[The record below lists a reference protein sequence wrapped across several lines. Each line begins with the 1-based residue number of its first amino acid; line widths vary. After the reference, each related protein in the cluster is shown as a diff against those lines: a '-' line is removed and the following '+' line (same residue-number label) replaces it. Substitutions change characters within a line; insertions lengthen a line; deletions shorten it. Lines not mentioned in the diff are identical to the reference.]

1 MGSNPADKRHPV
13 NLYTIGEE
21 IANSITHGIGAGF
34 SIVGLTVLII
44 FAAFKNSSLHIVS
57 FSIYGATLVLLYLAS
72 TLYHS
77 IQHPP
82 AKRILQRIDHAAIY
96 LLIAGTY
103 TPFLLVSL
111 RNAWGWTLL
120 VVIWGLAI
128 LGIAYKLLFLEYY
141 EKISALGYVLMGWL
155 CLIAGRQLLTNGDP
169 HLDRSG
175 RCDIHSRCH
184 LPFTAPNPLP
194 AHDLACFC
202 TGWQPVSLL
211 CSLQT
216 PEHCMMSSSTDQ
228 ACSNVQTTT
237 YPNT

>member
-77 IQHPP
+77 IQHPT
-82 AKRILQRIDHAAIY
+82 AQRIQQRIDHAAIY
-96 LLIAGTY
+96 LLIASTY

-155 CLIAGRQLLTNGDP
+155 CLIAGRQLLTNLPTKILIWITTNSVIYTAGITFLLLRRIP
-169 HLDRSG
+169 FRHTIWHVFVLAGSL
-175 RCDIHSRCH
+175 CH
-184 LPFTAPNPLP
+184 YYAVFR
-194 AHDLACFC
+194 
-202 TGWQPVSLL
+202 LL
-211 CSLQT
+211 
-216 PEHCMMSSSTDQ
+216 
-228 ACSNVQTTT
+228 
-237 YPNT
+237 NTV